1 MASSALAPPTP
12 RSGGSGEIQ
21 SMRSSAAFGTSCGGD
36 FDVPTSHL
44 HTQYKKR
51 RISPDRELRE
61 AEALLPILTAP
72 DYYIKPCLA
81 DLAAR
86 EISDPGYCSRV
97 PDFTV
102 GRFGYGCVKFLG
114 QTDVRLLEV
123 DHIVKFYRHEIVVY
137 GDESVKPA
145 VGQGLNK
152 PAEVTLN
159 LKVRP
164 LHPNKEQLQD
174 LVEKLRKSME
184 RQGARFIS
192 FDPTN
197 GDWRFSVQHFSRFG
211 LTEDDEEDIT
221 MDDVEEVNDPSRVNK
236 DAEILEE
243 NGEAEEEIEPTG
255 PMLYHSLPAHLGLD
269 PRKMKEMKM
278 LMFPSEDEDGVENL
292 NDLSYPKMSRSK
304 EYMKRSLLNASERM
318 TRRSSPPAVRKT
330 PLAVLEYNPAGIDST
345 SPGNILMAQQKMALP
360 LNPIRGDGFK
370 LKLDRQTPVTGSHSR
385 NIVDAG
391 LFMGKSFRVGW
402 GPNGVLLHSGA
413 PVSSSSS
420 ERWLSSVINVEKV
433 SIDKVVSD
441 ENDKTRKELVDCAF
455 GAPFNLHKSLNRDIK
470 QVHVGSFTL
479 KLQKVITNRLAL
491 AEICRN
497 YIDIIERQLEVP
509 GLSSSS
515 RLVLM
520 HQVLIWELVKVLF
533 SVRENVGGP
542 NSLGADNEED
552 MMPDVK
558 EGSPEIDEESLPL
571 IRRAEFSCWLQESV
585 CHRVQE
591 DLSSL
596 DESSYLEQ
604 IFILLTGRQLD
615 AAVEMAVSRGDVRLA
630 CLLSQAGGSTV
641 NRADVARQLDLWRAN
656 GLDFN
661 FVEKERTRI
670 YELLSGNIHN
680 ALQGVQIDWKRFLG
694 LLMWY
699 RLSPE
704 TPLPDL
710 FKNYELLLDEGK
722 APYPLPIYVDEGPV
736 EEEIGD
742 TEKNFDLTYY
752 LMLLHANGEGK
763 FGSLKTM
770 FTTSSSTYDP
780 LDYHMIWHQRAVLE
794 AAGVFTSN
802 DLQVLDMG
810 IVSQLLC
817 TGQCHWAIYVVLHMP
832 QCDDYPYL
840 HATVIREILFQY
852 CETWSSDESQYQFI
866 QNLEIPSEWLH
877 EAMAVYF
884 NYHGDLSKALE
895 HFLECAHWQKA
906 HSIFTTSVAHTL
918 FLSDKHSEVWR
929 LATHMEEHKSEIE
942 NWDLGAG
949 IYISFLQ
956 LKSSFQEDNNTMNE
970 KDPLESKNSECRGFL
985 SQLNESLET
994 LGNRLPT
1001 DARIAYSKMAEEISE
1016 LLLSISSWGES
1027 RDAQLSCFE
1036 TVLTAPVPEDLCSN
1050 HLQDAVSLFT
1060 CYLSEMA
1067 TQSV

>member
-1 MASSALAPPTP
+1 
-12 RSGGSGEIQ
+12 
-21 SMRSSAAFGTSCGGD
+21 MRSSAAFGTSCGGD

-413 PVSSSSS
+413 P
-420 ERWLSSVINVEKV
+420 
-433 SIDKVVSD
+433 
-441 ENDKTRKELVDCAF
+441 
-455 GAPFNLHKSLNRDIK
+455 
-470 QVHVGSFTL
+470 
-479 KLQKVITNRLAL
+479 
-491 AEICRN
+491 
-497 YIDIIERQLEVP
+497 
-509 GLSSSS
+509 
-515 RLVLM
+515 
-520 HQVLIWELVKVLF
+520 
-533 SVRENVGGP
+533 
-542 NSLGADNEED
+542 
-552 MMPDVK
+552 
-558 EGSPEIDEESLPL
+558 
-571 IRRAEFSCWLQESV
+571 
-585 CHRVQE
+585 
-591 DLSSL
+591 
-596 DESSYLEQ
+596 
-604 IFILLTGRQLD
+604 
-615 AAVEMAVSRGDVRLA
+615 
-630 CLLSQAGGSTV
+630 AGGSTV

>member
-12 RSGGSGEIQ
+12 PRSGSCGEDQ
-21 SMRSSAAFGTSCGGD
+21 SMLCTAAFGTSCGAG
-36 FDVPTSHL
+36 FDVPTTHL
-44 HTQYKKR
+44 ETQYKKR
-51 RISPDRELRE
+51 RISIDRGLRE
-61 AEALLPILTAP
+61 AEASLPILTAS
-72 DYYIKPCLA
+72 DYYIEPCLA

-86 EISDPGYCSRV
+86 EVADPGYCGRV
-97 PDFTV
+97 SNFTV

-114 QTDVRLLEV
+114 KTDVRLLEV
-123 DHIVKFYRHEIVVY
+123 DPIVKLYRHEIVVY

-145 VGQGLNK
+145 VGLGLNK

-159 LKVRP
+159 LKIRP
-164 LHPNKEQLQD
+164 LNPNKEQLLD

-192 FDPTN
+192 FDPKS

-221 MDDVEEVNDPSRVNK
+221 MDDVEEVHDPSRMNN
-236 DAEILEE
+236 DAEIPEE
-243 NGEAEEEIEPTG
+243 TGEAEEEIE

-278 LMFPSEDEDGVENL
+278 LMFPSEDEDGVEDL
-292 NDLSYPKMSRSK
+292 NDLSYPKSSRSK
-304 EYMKRSLLNASERM
+304 EHMKRSLLNASQR
-318 TRRSSPPAVRKT
+318 TSHRSSPPAVRKT
-330 PLAVLEYNPAGIDST
+330 PLALLEYNPAGVDST
-345 SPGNILMAQQKMALP
+345 SPGNILMAQQKIALP
-360 LNPIRGDGFK
+360 LKPIRGEGFK
-370 LKLDRQTPVTGSHSR
+370 INLDRQTPVTGSHSR

-413 PVSSSSS
+413 PVSSKSS

-433 SIDKVVSD
+433 SIDKVVRD

-455 GAPFNLHKSLNRDIK
+455 DAPLNLHKSLSHDIK

-479 KLQKVITNRLAL
+479 KLQKVIINRLAL
-491 AEICRN
+491 AEICRS
-497 YIDIIERQLEVP
+497 YIDIIEGQLEVP

-533 SVRENVGGP
+533 SERENGGRP
-542 NSLGADNEED
+542 NPLGADNEED

-558 EGSPEIDEESLPL
+558 EGSPEIDEEALPL

-591 DLSSL
+591 DVSSL
-596 DESSYLEQ
+596 DESSYLEH

-641 NRADVARQLDLWRAN
+641 NRTDVARQLDIWRTN

-699 RLSPE
+699 CLSPD
-704 TPLPDL
+704 TPLPAI
-710 FKNYELLLDEGK
+710 FKNYELLLGEGK
-722 APYPLPIYVDEGPV
+722 APYPLPIYLDEGPV
-736 EEEIGD
+736 NEEMEA

-752 LMLLHANGEGK
+752 LMLLHANAEGK

-770 FTTSSSTYDP
+770 FSTSSSTYDP

-794 AAGVFTSN
+794 AVGVFTSN

-852 CETWSSDESQYQFI
+852 CETWSSNESQYQFI

-884 NYHGDLSKALE
+884 NYQGDLSKALE

-906 HSIFTTSVAHTL
+906 HSIFTSSVAHTL
-918 FLSDKHSEVWR
+918 FLSGEHSEVWR
-929 LATHMEEHKSEIE
+929 LATQMEEQKSEIE

-956 LKSSFQEDNNTMNE
+956 LKSSFREDNDTMNE
-970 KDPLESKNSECRGFL
+970 QDSLESRNSECRGFL

-994 LGNRLPT
+994 LGDRLPT

-1067 TQSV
+1067 TQPI